1 MNHRRFSLARQVCY
15 LSGEQNYTW
24 THLLSGYRD
33 LRRGPLVLVTQY
45 YPSFLRIHKQ
55 YAINPDYLLTMHL
68 QTRAQKRPLLEVEL
82 VGGVRLPIAQ
92 SRVPE
97 LLPVLRGILQHNQTL
112 LANLSFLSTGR
123 PTNQPVV

>member
-33 LRRGPLVLVTQY
+33 LRRGPLVGVAQY

-55 YAINPDYLLTMHL
+55 YVINPDYLLGLHQ
-68 QTRAQKRPLLEVEL
+68 QTRPQKRPLLEVEL
-82 VGGVRLPIAQ
+82 LGGVRLPIAQ
-92 SRVPE
+92 SRAYT
-97 LLPVLRGILQHNQTL
+97 LSPVLQGIIQRNQSQ
-112 LANLSFLSTGR
+112 ASGKSCR
-123 PTNQPVV
+123 SAKKVNQILI

>member
-1 MNHRRFSLARQVCY
+1 MNHRPFSLARQVCY

-33 LRRGPLVLVTQY
+33 LRRGPLALVAQY

-55 YAINPDYLLTMHL
+55 YVINPEYLLQIHQ
-68 QTRAQKRPLLEVEL
+68 QTRSQKRPLLEVEL

-92 SRVPE
+92 SRVYT
-97 LLPVLRGILQHNQTL
+97 LLPVLQSMLQRNQCQTSGRSCRLAKKANQILI
-112 LANLSFLSTGR
+112 
-123 PTNQPVV
+123 